1 MRTADENK
9 RRQGS
14 EAQDRTEENTGAQ
27 NQNVRRV
34 DKAWSKWKRTERSR
48 RGKNKKNK
56 TGRSRAGSSNEGNS
70 FSQVTTHHP
79 QQSTF
84 ASPDFSRTLAVRPL
98 KPEAQKRTEAKSGKK
113 RKKRGR

>member
-34 DKAWSKWKRTERSR
+34 DKAGANGKEQSGAGEERT
-48 RGKNKKNK
+48 KKK
-56 TGRSRAGSSNEGNS
+56 TGRSRAGLSNEGNFFFPS
-70 FSQVTTHHP
+70 NHTSSSAVNVC
-79 QQSTF
+79 F
-84 ASPDFSRTLAVRPL
+84 A
-98 KPEAQKRTEAKSGKK
+98 
-113 RKKRGR
+113 